1 MNLPRSQ
8 TPPEDP
14 RNLSPAR
21 RRRAR
26 RALAPLDAAERD
38 AFWNQTAHRAEPSV
52 DFFLFLSLAAIVWV
66 VGLSLDAPAL
76 LLLGALLA
84 PMMAPVVGL
93 GLGIVTGSARFF
105 ARVLGG
111 VAVAAMLAFALGAL
125 GGAAARLWLPA
136 TLQQAP
142 LHAHLG
148 LWHFVTLAVVSGWA
162 AVALVKRPAAM
173 VVPGVGLAY
182 EVFLPVVTAG
192 FGLTSGAAHL
202 FPDGLVVFG
211 VYLAWA
217 ALCAALGFALLG
229 FRPLTLFGYTLGG
242 MALLIA
248 GVILVLVLGVGTA
261 VETKVAIPTP
271 RPTFPAPLPTATP
284 LPLPSATP
292 TSTPTPRPP
301 TPTWTPTPTLTPTPT
316 PSPSP
321 TPSPTP
327 AYAVVHA
334 PEKYGGVLLRS
345 DAGFS
350 NKVVGRASNG
360 SLIQVLGPEKEAD
373 GYVWVRVLLLNNGKT
388 GWVLEHL
395 LLMATPSPDW

>member
-1 MNLPRSQ
+1 MLICGFSSPRLNSYNELRTIVLPAFTMNLPRSQ

-84 PMMAPVVGL
+84 PMMAPLVGL

-111 VAVAAMLAFALGAL
+111 VAVAAVLAFALGAL

-248 GVILVLVLGVGTA
+248 GVILALVLGVGTA
-261 VETKVAIPTP
+261 VETKVAI
-271 RPTFPAPLPTATP
+271 
-284 LPLPSATP
+284 
-292 TSTPTPRPP
+292 
-301 TPTWTPTPTLTPTPT
+301 PT